1 MSPSEKYKKPVIGS
15 IVAQLSGKIIVDGKE
30 KTLALPEDN
39 FDVIDIVQDG
49 SGSKI
54 YICNQWN
61 SPNVVQV
68 VPEMFI
74 KKFIPK

>member
-15 IVAQLSGKIIVDGKE
+15 ITAQLSGKIFVDGKE
-30 KTLALPEDN
+30 KTLALPEDE
-39 FDVIDIVQDG
+39 FEVIDIVKDRTG
-49 SGSKI
+49 AKI

>member
-1 MSPSEKYKKPVIGS
+1 MSPSEKYKKPVIGF
-15 IVAQLSGKIIVDGKE
+15 ITAQLSGKIFVDGKE
-30 KTLALPEDN
+30 KTLALPEDE
-39 FDVIDIVQDG
+39 FEVIDIIQDR

-54 YICNQWN
+54 YVCNQWN

-68 VPEMFI
+68 VPEIFI

>member
-1 MSPSEKYKKPVIGS
+1 MSPSEKYNKPVIGS
-15 IVAQLSGKIIVDGKE
+15 IVAQLSGKIMVNGKE
-30 KTLALPEDN
+30 KTLELPEDH
-39 FDVIDIVQDG
+39 FEVIDIVKDN
-49 SGSKI
+49 SGAKI